1 MFTKEDIISRMTNG
15 ESIEDIAAQITNVL
29 NAANDEFTAQQSA
42 KAKDARKLEIVNEI
56 NALVLEY
63 ANIVN
68 PKVAEALND
77 DVDCG
82 DMLIKTLDEMINM
95 IAALQAFETKF
106 EAITPEKPVSVK
118 LTDDD
123 EVLRNF
129 IKKICE

>member
-1 MFTKEDIISRMTNG
+1 MSYDINLMI
-15 ESIEDIAAQITNVL
+15 DIVT
-29 NAANDEFTAQQSA
+29 
-42 KAKDARKLEIVNEI
+42 
-56 NALVLEY
+56 
-63 ANIVN
+63 
-68 PKVAEALND
+68 KVAEALND

-95 IAALQAFETKF
+95 IAALQALETKF
-106 EAITPEKPVSVK
+106 EAIVPEKPASVK